1 MRCVHLKYSPML
13 SLLLPVLL
21 IVAGCAK
28 SDSNRGDIRGE
39 VKLDG
44 QMVEQGSILFTPIEG
59 SQGTATGGNI
69 VNGIYQLTGVAAP
82 MIGHYRVEI
91 HGLRKTGKK
100 IPKPYSQS
108 GEMIDE
114 QVEAIP
120 PSFNSAST
128 LRVEVKTGE
137 NVANFAID
145 SK

>member
-1 MRCVHLKYSPML
+1 MRRVHIEHSPML
-13 SLLLPVLL
+13 SLLLPMFL
-21 IVAGCAK
+21 IVVGCAK

-44 QMVEQGSILFTPIEG
+44 QMIEQGSILFVPIEDT
-59 SQGTATGGNI
+59 QGTATGGNI
-69 VNGIYQLTGVAAP
+69 ANGIYQLSGTAAP

-91 HGLRKTGKK
+91 HALRKTGKK
-100 IPKPYSQS
+100 IQKPYSQS

-128 LRVEVKTGE
+128 LCVEVKTGD
-137 NVANFAID
+137 NIANFDVAP
-145 SK
+145 K